1 MYLKFPDKGLTS
13 IFISVNL
20 RKYPPAGIFLLKMGE
35 YEVKIYKSKSY
46 NFSYELK
53 SS

>member
-20 RKYPPAGIFLLKMGE
+20 QKNPPGGILLLTMGE
-35 YEVKIYKSKSY
+35 YEEKKYIYISKSD
-46 NFSYELK
+46 NLCYEL
-53 SS
+53 